1 MVNGVENSIYYKDIP
16 QRTPSAELG
25 KDDFLLLL
33 LTQMK
38 YQDPLNPMDS
48 NDYIAQMAQLS
59 TLEQMTNM
67 THAFNLNRACQLIG
81 KNVLAKAYGLE
92 MGETEYVFGKVDGF
106 SLMGSEIILVVGE
119 KQIRIEDV
127 LEVSEATEG

>member
-1 MVNGVENSIYYKDIP
+1 MVDGVENSIYYKDIP

-38 YQDPLNPMDS
+38 YQDPLDPMDS

-119 KQIRIEDV
+119 KQIGIEDV

>member
-106 SLMGSEIILVVGE
+106 SVMGSEIILVVGE